1 MHYKFCYP
9 AHIYYMLREKMCYKC
24 KKKYLNCE
32 ITGINS
38 LLIRDFEKIDG
49 YNILMHLALQICIC
63 IVSFYCI
70 EVLV

>member
-1 MHYKFCYP
+1 
-9 AHIYYMLREKMCYKC
+9 MCYKC